1 MTNSDRVLRTQIS
14 GVKAVFD
21 VHLAHLERALV
32 LRTDELNR
40 RLEQMNEFRREV
52 ENDRDAFIRKEIF
65 EARLESFG
73 RCHENM
79 DRNLQMFKDFY
90 QEAHAR
96 LASRVTIIETR
107 LITWAAA
114 ITAIFILAQLALKYI
129 H

>member
-1 MTNSDRVLRTQIS
+1 MPSNRVLKTQIS
-14 GVKAVFD
+14 GLKTLFD
-21 VHLAHLERALV
+21 AHLSHLEKALI
-32 LRTDELNR
+32 LRTNELDNK
-40 RLEQMNEFRREV
+40 LVQMNEFRRDV
-52 ENDRDAFIRKEIF
+52 EKDRDDFIRKEIF
-65 EARLESFG
+65 EARLDSFG
-73 RCHENM
+73 RCHDNI

-107 LITWAAA
+107 LITWTAA